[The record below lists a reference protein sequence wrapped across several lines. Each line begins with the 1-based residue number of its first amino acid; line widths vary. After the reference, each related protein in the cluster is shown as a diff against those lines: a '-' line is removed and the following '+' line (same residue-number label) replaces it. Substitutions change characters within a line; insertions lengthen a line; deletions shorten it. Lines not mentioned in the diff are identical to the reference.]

1 MARNEAIR
9 SSQFNWYLKSQRVNW
24 WAPAA
29 VTFCLMMS
37 YWRSGYKAVLY
48 NLSFHSMAALR
59 EGRCFPLGEK
69 RDTHTSIWLE
79 SHEVGIMPN
88 KACSPGKKVGGK
100 LCGSLSRSGCW
111 MESCIQE
118 TWDDCSKLNF
128 WHKWVLSKLGT
139 VSMPV
144 IQPSESS
151 CLSRVVGLKTSFVPC
166 SGVQKHFGIFWSCFC
181 QLCDKKLKCLW
192 KWLPPM
198 NLPVLFFQRYLYDI
212 KYILILLYISI
223 GYMH

>member
-1 MARNEAIR
+1 MWLEMRQLGVH
-9 SSQFNWYLKSQRVNW
+9 SFNWYLKSQRVNW

-29 VTFCLMMS
+29 VTFCLVMS

-59 EGRCFPLGEK
+59 EGRCFPPGRK
-69 RDTHTSIWLE
+69 KGH
-79 SHEVGIMPN
+79 SHFHLTREPWSQDHA

-100 LCGSLSRSGCW
+100 ICGGLSRSGCW

-128 WHKWVLSKLGT
+128 WQKCVLSKL

-151 CLSRVVGLKTSFVPC
+151 CLFRVGGLTTQDILCSSFMR
-166 SGVQKHFGIFWSCFC
+166 SEAFWY
-181 QLCDKKLKCLW
+181 LLIICLSALW
-192 KWLPPM
+192 
-198 NLPVLFFQRYLYDI
+198 
-212 KYILILLYISI
+212 
-223 GYMH
+223 